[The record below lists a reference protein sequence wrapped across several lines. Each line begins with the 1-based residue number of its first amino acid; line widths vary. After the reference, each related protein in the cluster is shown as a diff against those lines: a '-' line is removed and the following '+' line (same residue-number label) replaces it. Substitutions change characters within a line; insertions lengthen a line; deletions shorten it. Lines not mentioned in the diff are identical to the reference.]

1 VSAQD
6 KEGISV
12 NDDNGYL
19 ARTLAGLSTSL
30 AADALRKHGADRLVM
45 RGVLPLNPVAGTVAG
60 RARTLRFLPS
70 RADVAPPRDG
80 KVRMRLIDDVKTG
93 DVLVFDAMGNSAAPV
108 FGDMVALAARRNG
121 AAAVVTD
128 GLMRDVAA
136 IAEIGLP
143 VFAAGVCPAPGPSA
157 AIPWESDV
165 PIQCGGVLVLPGDW
179 VLADAEGAMVIPHAL
194 LSVVV
199 EQSAAVTEEEVFCRK
214 LIERGHPLAEVF
226 PLPAAL
232 RPLYERYRQDGRL
245 PSEAEVRGRV

>member
-1 VSAQD
+1 MNASGKA
-6 KEGISV
+6 GTSV
-12 NDDNGYL
+12 NDDSGYL

-30 AADALRKHGADRLVM
+30 AADALRKHGADRLSM
-45 RGVLPLNPVAGTVAG
+45 RGVLPLAPIAGTVAG

-80 KVRMRLIDDVKTG
+80 KVRMRLIDDVKPG
-93 DVLVFDAMGNSAAPV
+93 DVLVFDAMGNSASPV

-121 AAAVVTD
+121 AAAAVTD
-128 GLMRDVAA
+128 GRMRDVAA

-143 VFAAGVCPAPGPSA
+143 VFAAGVCPAPGA
-157 AIPWESDV
+157 AGGIPWESDV

-179 VLADAEGAMVIPHAL
+179 ILADAEGVMVIPHAL

-199 EQSAAVTEEEVFCRK
+199 EQAAAVTDEETFCRK
-214 LIERGHPLAEVF
+214 LIERGHGLAEVF

-232 RPLYERYRQDGRL
+232 RPLYERYRQDGQL
-245 PSEAEVRGRV
+245 PSEAEVRERA